1 MTTPARW
8 VLISTDVRLP
18 RAQTF
23 SLAALCQ
30 VGDTISVLVGAAMVP
45 EHAAEVTKEKQRTFE
60 TLGREYMDQRD
71 ALMSRLFSDPGA
83 GADWLARAMAVISA
97 FEIQMNDRVVS
108 SGVLSGASM
117 HSIVH
122 AARKVDFRQACIETL
137 HRASLS
143 PNTRVAVLSANWS
156 EEFIRAS
163 LENPAHGVGLDVG
176 RVELVANSLEFEAA
190 RTTGGMRLR
199 RCQTPNDKERLLKGL
214 LGGADLSV
222 YVGDSVGDVPALLGA
237 GVGIVMGRNALLGR
251 VLERGGV
258 DVCDLGRLLEEAG
271 GGDAVAASASAGRAG
286 SRARRVLYQTD
297 TWKDVRQIL
306 GV

>member
-1 MTTPARW
+1 MCARSR
-8 VLISTDVRLP
+8 V
-18 RAQTF
+18 QTF
-23 SLAALCQ
+23 SLAARCQ

-45 EHAAEVTKEKQRTFE
+45 EHAAEVTITKEKQRTFE

-83 GADWLARAMAVISA
+83 GADWLARAMAVVSA

-108 SGVLSGASM
+108 SGVLRGASM

-163 LENPAHGVGLDVG
+163 LENPAHGVGLEVG
-176 RVELVANSLEFEAA
+176 RVELVANSLEFNEAA

-199 RCQTPNDKERLLKGL
+199 RCQTPNDKGRLLKGL

-237 GVGIVMGRNALLGR
+237 DVGIVMGRNALLGR

-271 GGDAVAASASAGRAG
+271 GGDPVREAASTSAGRAG
-286 SRARRVLYQTD
+286 SRSRRVLYQTD
-297 TWKDVRQIL
+297 TWKDVRRIL